1 MTDAQYLGGADG
13 QKAVPSFFCRAG
25 GPFTKTSCFSYGAKL
40 MNQHLF
46 DELIAMKQR
55 DADTRSRLV
64 REGRLYDG
72 YAEEMQQVHRE
83 NAHRLN
89 EVISQHGW
97 PTISLV
103 GLEGCRAAWLIA
115 QHSICTPD
123 LQRRFLALVTE
134 AAENGEVPKA
144 QVAFLI
150 DRIRFNE
157 NKPQMYG
164 TVLDWNEQ
172 GELSCVVEDPVNLDA
187 RRRDMGLPATQDD
200 DLAAHRKEVES
211 EGGKPPR
218 DLAEAKR
225 KRLEWAKSVGW
236 IQET

>member
-1 MTDAQYLGGADG
+1 
-13 QKAVPSFFCRAG
+13 
-25 GPFTKTSCFSYGAKL
+25 
-40 MNQHLF
+40 MNQRLL

-55 DADTRSRLV
+55 DVDTRSRLV
-64 REGRLYDG
+64 REGWLYDG
-72 YAEEMQQVHRE
+72 YADEMQQVHRE

-89 EVISQHGW
+89 QLISQHGW

-123 LQRRFLALVTE
+123 LQRRFLVLVTE
-134 AAENGEVPKA
+134 AAERGEVPKP
-144 QVAFLI
+144 QVAFLT

-157 NKPQMYG
+157 NKPQVYG
-164 TVLDWNEQ
+164 TVLDWDEK
-172 GELSCVVEDPVNLDA
+172 GELSCVVEDPANLDV
-187 RRRDMGLPATQDD
+187 RRRGMGLPATQDD
-200 DLAAHRKEVES
+200 DLAAYRKEVES

-218 DLAEAKR
+218 DLTEAKR

-236 IQET
+236 IQEA

>member
-1 MTDAQYLGGADG
+1 MSPQL
-13 QKAVPSFFCRAG
+13 
-25 GPFTKTSCFSYGAKL
+25 L
-40 MNQHLF
+40 

-55 DADTRSRLV
+55 DVDARSRLV

-89 EVISQHGW
+89 EFVSQHGW

-123 LQRRFLALVTE
+123 LQRRFLTLLTH
-134 AAENGEVPKA
+134 AAENGEVPKP
-144 QVAFLI
+144 QVAFLT

-157 NKPQMYG
+157 NKPQVYG
-164 TVLDWNEQ
+164 TVLDWDEK
-172 GELSCVVEDPVNLDA
+172 GALSCVVEDPANLDA
-187 RRRDMGLPATQDD
+187 RRREFGLPVTEDD
-200 DLAAHRKEVES
+200 DLAAYRKEVEA
-211 EGGKPPR
+211 EGGNPPR
-218 DLAEAKR
+218 DFAEAKR
-225 KRLEWAKSVGW
+225 KALAWAKSVGW
-236 IQET
+236 IQNA

>member
-1 MTDAQYLGGADG
+1 
-13 QKAVPSFFCRAG
+13 
-25 GPFTKTSCFSYGAKL
+25 
-40 MNQHLF
+40 MNQHLL

-89 EVISQHGW
+89 ELISQHGW

-123 LQRRFLALVTE
+123 LQRRFSRFSARLRKTAR
-134 AAENGEVPKA
+134 VPKA
-144 QVAFLI
+144 QVAFLMI
-150 DRIRFNE
+150 GFDSMKTNPR
-157 NKPQMYG
+157 
-164 TVLDWNEQ
+164 
-172 GELSCVVEDPVNLDA
+172 C
-187 RRRDMGLPATQDD
+187 MGRCWIGMSRATFV
-200 DLAAHRKEVES
+200 RS
-211 EGGKPPR
+211 
-218 DLAEAKR
+218 
-225 KRLEWAKSVGW
+225 
-236 IQET
+236 

>member
-1 MTDAQYLGGADG
+1 
-13 QKAVPSFFCRAG
+13 
-25 GPFTKTSCFSYGAKL
+25 
-40 MNQHLF
+40 MNQRLL

-55 DADTRSRLV
+55 DVDTRSRLV
-64 REGRLYDG
+64 REGWLYDG
-72 YAEEMQQVHRE
+72 YADEMQQVHRE

-89 EVISQHGW
+89 QLISQHGW

-123 LQRRFLALVTE
+123 LQRRFLVLVTE
-134 AAENGEVPKA
+134 AAERGEVPKP
-144 QVAFLI
+144 QVAFLT

-157 NKPQMYG
+157 NKPQVYG
-164 TVLDWNEQ
+164 TVLDWDEK
-172 GELSCVVEDPVNLDA
+172 GELSCVVEDPANLDA
-187 RRRDMGLPATQDD
+187 RRREMGLPATQDD
-200 DLAAHRKEVES
+200 DLAAYRKEVEF

-218 DLAEAKR
+218 DLTEAKR

-236 IQET
+236 IQEA

>member
-1 MTDAQYLGGADG
+1 
-13 QKAVPSFFCRAG
+13 
-25 GPFTKTSCFSYGAKL
+25 

-46 DELIAMKQR
+46 DELVEMEQR
-55 DADTRSRLV
+55 DLDTRSRLV
-64 REGRLYDG
+64 REGRLYNG
-72 YAEEMQQVHRE
+72 YADEMQQVHRE
-83 NAHRLN
+83 NAHRLS
-89 EVISQHGW
+89 ELISQHGW

-103 GLEGCRAAWLIA
+103 GAEGCRAAWLIA

-134 AAENGEVPKA
+134 AAEKGEVRKP
-144 QVAFLI
+144 QVALLT

-164 TVLDWNEQ
+164 TVLDWDEK
-172 GELSCVVEDPVNLDA
+172 GELSCVVEDPANLDA
-187 RRRDMGLPATQDD
+187 RRREMGLPATQGD
-200 DLAAHRKEVES
+200 DLAAYRKEVES

-218 DLAEAKR
+218 DLTEAKR

-236 IQET
+236 IRKA

>member
-1 MTDAQYLGGADG
+1 
-13 QKAVPSFFCRAG
+13 
-25 GPFTKTSCFSYGAKL
+25 
-40 MNQHLF
+40 MNQNLL
-46 DELIAMKQR
+46 DELMLMKQR
-55 DADTRSRLV
+55 DVDTRSWLV

-72 YAEEMQQVHRE
+72 YSDEMQQVHRE

-89 EVISQHGW
+89 ELISQHGW

-123 LQRRFLALVTE
+123 LQRRFLTLVTQ

-157 NKPQMYG
+157 DKPQIYG
-164 TVLDWNEQ
+164 TVLDWDEK

-187 RRRDMGLPATQDD
+187 RRREMGLPAKQND

-225 KRLEWAKSVGW
+225 KRLEWSKSVGW
-236 IQET
+236 IPET